1 MSYAPIIVFAFNRFN
16 SLKACIESLLANSE
30 ALESNLIVFVDGP
43 RCGKNSE
50 VAKVDLVKDYV
61 KSIVGFKSLTYYFSD
76 VNLGLGP
83 SVIEGVSKVV
93 SNYGKAIIV
102 EDDLILGKNFLSFM
116 NQGLNLYEKEK
127 MIFSICGYTNRLAI
141 PKDYYLDAYF
151 CPRSSS
157 WGWATWKDRWDKC
170 DWELKDWKSVKMNA
184 KAFNKWGGSDCY
196 SMLKAWRKGKNQ
208 SWAIRF
214 CYNQFIHNRQ
224 SLFPIISH
232 VKNNG
237 FDGDG
242 TNCPHW
248 NRFKSDFDV
257 TENKNFNFPVDVVVD
272 KRLRKSAMSY
282 HSIFF
287 RVYGKLRNAF
297 MK

>member
-1 MSYAPIIVFAFNRFN
+1 MQYAPIVVFAFNRLVP
-16 SLKACIESLLANSE
+16 LKECVNSLLANSE
-30 ALESNLIVFVDGP
+30 ATESDIIVFVDGP
-43 RCGKNSE
+43 RPHKKHDIDTVES
-50 VAKVDLVKDYV
+50 VRSYV
-61 KSIVGFKSLTYYFSD
+61 KTISGFKSLSYYFSD
-76 VNLGLGP
+76 INKGLGT
-83 SVIEGVSKVV
+83 SVIDGVKMVLN
-93 SNYGKAIIV
+93 SNNRVIVV
-102 EDDLILGKNFLSFM
+102 EDDLVVGRNYLSFI
-116 NQGLNLYEKEK
+116 NQALELYANNNFV
-127 MIFSICGYTNRLAI
+127 FSVCGYTNKVKI
-141 PKDYYLDAYF
+141 PRGYGYDAYF
-151 CPRSSS
+151 CSRSSS
-157 WGWATWKDRWDKC
+157 WGWATWKDRWDTC
-170 DWELKDWKSVKMNA
+170 DWDLKEWESVEKQS
-184 KAFNKWGGSDCY
+184 KAFNRWGGSDCF
-196 SMLKAWRKGKNQ
+196 SMLKDWKNGFNQ